1 MDAEFGARLR
11 AQREARKLT
20 LQGIA
25 AQTKIKQSLLQGLES
40 DDLSAWPKGIFRR
53 AFVRDYARAIGL
65 DPETVVREFLD
76 RHPDPVEQTPFGP
89 GGAPLTENALVQVHS
104 EPPTRLQR
112 LLDAAR
118 TAVPT
123 LLNRGDRASRSD
135 VRPHR
140 DAPELSERRQP
151 SPQLEATGPPD
162 DGLRL
167 SFEPA
172 GRTLPTPASASERKS
187 GPPPAR
193 GPVVASPATAQR
205 IDTPDEPR
213 RELDLG
219 ALAALCT
226 RFALVADR
234 EQFKTALAET
244 TRILHAVGVMLWCWE
259 PGAALLTPVAAHGY
273 PDAIVARLPPIDPQ
287 EEDNSIADAFRT
299 AATRVVP
306 PDSARKAA
314 VAVPVLA
321 PAGCVGVLAF
331 EVRDGGERDSTI
343 TAAATIIAAQLAALL
358 TPAAEPHVATA

>member
-1 MDAEFGARLR
+1 MDPEFGARLR
-11 AQREARKLT
+11 AHREARKLT

-25 AQTKIKQSLLQGLES
+25 AQTKIKQSLLHGLES

-65 DPETVVREFLD
+65 DPETVVREFLE

-89 GGAPLTENALVQVHS
+89 GGAPLTESDLVQVHS

-123 LLNRGDRASRSD
+123 LLNRGDRATRPD
-135 VRPHR
+135 VRSHSGRP
-140 DAPELSERRQP
+140 DLSERRQP
-151 SPQLEATGPPD
+151 PPRFEAIEPPD

-167 SFEPA
+167 SFEP
-172 GRTLPTPASASERKS
+172 
-187 GPPPAR
+187 PPVA
-193 GPVVASPATAQR
+193 ASPAAAQR
-205 IDTPDEPR
+205 IDTPDESR
-213 RELDLG
+213 REVDLG

-234 EQFKTALAET
+234 EQFRTALADT

-259 PGAALLTPVAAHGY
+259 PGAALLTPVSAHGY
-273 PDAIVARLPPIDPQ
+273 PDAIVARLPPINPQ
-287 EEDNSIADAFRT
+287 DDNSIADAFRT

-306 PDSARKAA
+306 PDSAMKAA

-321 PAGCVGVLAF
+321 PAGCVGVLAY
-331 EVRDGGERDSTI
+331 EVRDGRERDSTI

-358 TPAAEPHVATA
+358 TPTAEPHVVTA